1 MFNWYYEF
9 WQSLVILSTFFMQ
22 SIEQQS
28 SQPLLES
35 ASDPLQK
42 WWVMLGIGIGMS
54 LFSLDMHIVNIA
66 LPTLVRELHTNLSTV
81 EWVSLSYLLMLTVLV
96 LSVGQLGDMWGKK
109 WLYFGGLI
117 LFTFSS
123 LLCGLAPTIEY
134 LIAFRVIQGFS
145 AAFICALAPAIITEV
160 FPKEQR
166 GLALGISTGIAWL
179 GTALGPTL
187 GGLLIG
193 FGSWRLIFLV
203 NLPFCILAGLLVLFF
218 VPDSTKSEAE
228 QSFDTLGTLLMIVTL
243 TCFVLGITKL
253 QSEEFGDTNTLIF
266 LVVAAL
272 GLGSF
277 LVSQTRIAKPMLNLE
292 MFRSLELS
300 LGLLLSSIA
309 YAFTIGL
316 LFILPFFLELVKHYP
331 EQQVGLMLALLPVVS
346 VLMAPVAGYL
356 SDRIGER
363 IVSIIGL
370 VLLVFGCLAIST
382 FDAELTVWGYILRVT
397 PVALGVGIFQPSN
410 QSAVMG
416 SISPERLGIGSGLLF
431 LSRTLGQITGLSL
444 IGILFS
450 ILTYTHTQVKS
461 PIDVTDAPVEALV
474 FAMQMSFRLIAPILI
489 AATIFAVVLWWLE
502 GRKQRS
508 YE

>member
-1 MFNWYYEF
+1 
-9 WQSLVILSTFFMQ
+9 MQ

-203 NLPFCILAGLLVLFF
+203 NLPFCILASLLVLFF
-218 VPDSTKSEAE
+218 VPDSSKSEAE

-253 QSEEFGDTNTLIF
+253 QSEEFGDTNTIVF
-266 LVVAAL
+266 LGVAAL

-300 LGLLLSSIA
+300 LGLLLSAIA
-309 YAFTIGL
+309 YAFTMGV
-316 LFILPFFLELVKHYP
+316 LFIIPFFLELVKHYP
-331 EQQVGLMLALLPVVS
+331 EQQVGLMLAVLPVVS
-346 VLMAPVAGYL
+346 VL
-356 SDRIGER
+356 
-363 IVSIIGL
+363 
-370 VLLVFGCLAIST
+370 
-382 FDAELTVWGYILRVT
+382 
-397 PVALGVGIFQPSN
+397 
-410 QSAVMG
+410 
-416 SISPERLGIGSGLLF
+416 
-431 LSRTLGQITGLSL
+431 
-444 IGILFS
+444 
-450 ILTYTHTQVKS
+450 
-461 PIDVTDAPVEALV
+461 
-474 FAMQMSFRLIAPILI
+474 
-489 AATIFAVVLWWLE
+489 
-502 GRKQRS
+502 
-508 YE
+508 